1 MRGCPYGFASISD
14 RAVGRYLNHRRW
26 RHAGSWW
33 REELTACPGSAPSS
47 PSTRSDRKVGQLP
60 DFEYRLWVGLITE
73 ADDADRLVCHADQLK
88 ALIFSLSPVDRA
100 QILDGLV
107 ALGRAGLINAAPR
120 HDGRCP
126 G

>member
-1 MRGCPYGFASISD
+1 
-14 RAVGRYLNHRRW
+14 
-26 RHAGSWW
+26 
-33 REELTACPGSAPSS
+33 
-47 PSTRSDRKVGQLP
+47 VGQLP

-73 ADDADRLVCHADQLK
+73 ADDARRLVCDADQLK